1 MSDSS
6 RAASSGYPEVMT
18 AAERYDDADDESF
31 PTRQVRLPVVPP
43 GGFTVADLPKLA
55 GVIDGR
61 FELLDGDIVMMAP
74 ATHWHNQAINLL
86 WFALRSVAP
95 EGTII
100 AREAGVDLGS
110 SVPIPDLVA
119 VSVGEVV
126 ASDIAFSPT
135 DVCLAVEVVSPSTKT
150 KDRRFRPAQYADA
163 GIECYWRV
171 ENEEDAMVVYSFELL
186 PEGGVY
192 APTGVHRGRLIVDK
206 PFPVDMQLPAVTWS

>member
-1 MSDSS
+1 
-6 RAASSGYPEVMT
+6 MT
-18 AAERYDDADDESF
+18 AALRHDDADDESF

-43 GGFTVADLPKLA
+43 EGFTAADLPKLT

-61 FELLDGDIVMMAP
+61 FELLDGHIVMMAP

-95 EGTII
+95 AGTII

-119 VSVGEVV
+119 VSVSEVV
-126 ASDIAFSPT
+126 AADIAFSPA
-135 DVCLAVEVVSPSTKT
+135 DVRLAVEVVSPSTRT

-163 GIECYWRV
+163 GIDCFWRV
-171 ENEEDAMVVYSFELL
+171 ESEGGAMVVYSFELL
-186 PEGGVY
+186 PEGGIYV
-192 APTGVHRGRLIVDK
+192 PTGVHRGRVAVAK
-206 PFPVDMQLPAVTWS
+206 PFPIDVDLPAVTW